1 MGACA
6 LWLGMCSEGFA
17 QEVEAPSE
25 PPPAPQEAA
34 PAPSASQLTAPPPA
48 PAASSA
54 PSVTT
59 TQLSTPPP
67 PSAHAAAVAA
77 PASANGRAATGPR
90 QPPPSEPVAAPAEKK
105 DDADESPMAWL
116 SATLRVGYGHIN
128 SGSLDNPSYD
138 PDVAAKLQQLATF
151 AADGALTQQELAALP
166 AAVRRRIPASLDA
179 QELSEFVN
187 RVTKGTQE
195 GACTPIMPKCST
207 PERSGVHVGLVF
219 HVGGDGFGW
228 DAEPYIFYAPDVFSV
243 GVYTGPKFDF
253 HVADPLYLGFGLGAK
268 VAYVAA
274 EGWRY
279 GADVYGR
286 IPVHIT
292 WYVLPNLALEVEG
305 AFGAG
310 VSGYAS
316 DPKNYIITSAPE
328 FKFGTARSWD
338 VTFGIRF
345 P

>member
-1 MGACA
+1 
-6 LWLGMCSEGFA
+6 
-17 QEVEAPSE
+17 
-25 PPPAPQEAA
+25 
-34 PAPSASQLTAPPPA
+34 
-48 PAASSA
+48 
-54 PSVTT
+54 
-59 TQLSTPPP
+59 
-67 PSAHAAAVAA
+67 
-77 PASANGRAATGPR
+77 
-90 QPPPSEPVAAPAEKK
+90 
-105 DDADESPMAWL
+105 MAWL

-138 PDVAAKLQQLATF
+138 ARVAGTLQNLAAF
-151 AADGALTQQELAALP
+151 AADGALTPQELALLP
-166 AAVRRRIPASLDA
+166 ASVRRRIPPTLDA
-179 QELSEFVN
+179 QQLSEFVT

-207 PERSGVHVGLVF
+207 PERNGVHVGLVL

-228 DAEPYIFYAPDVFSV
+228 DAEPYIFHAPNVFSV

-253 HVADPLYLGFGLGAK
+253 HVADPLYLGFGLGGK

-274 EGWRY
+274 DGWRY
-279 GADVYGR
+279 GADIYGR

-292 WYVLPNLALEVEG
+292 WYVLPNFALEVEG

-310 VSGYAS
+310 VSGYVS

-338 VTFGIRF
+338 ITFGIRF